1 MGLEERVGEHV
12 ELDGVAYD
20 SHAGATIEVD
30 GVPIYLDGVRQ
41 WPSGVYGTPTTV
53 RGTLR
58 RRRADHRAGG

>member
-30 GVPIYLDGVRQ
+30 GVPIYLDGCGNGRLV
-41 WPSGVYGTPTTV
+41 STA
-53 RGTLR
+53 R
-58 RRRADHRAGG
+58 RPPCAARCAVAR